1 MSKIVAKLKQI
12 KNCNSGNFA
21 MMTALMVVPL
31 FAILGGA
38 VDISRAIQSR
48 AVLQNAT
55 EAAALSAASLTNNEE
70 VQTIIEE
77 YIAANLPNN
86 DMWDNLQ
93 INILQSDISLN
104 SREIEIQASINVKS
118 AFMHLAGVDEMSITT
133 ESTAVQKAS
142 KLEIAMVLDIS
153 SSMNGNRLSN
163 LKTAATQFVDEIM
176 VNNDNGLDVVSFNLI
191 PYGGTVNIGNLFDDY
206 VAPLTSSD
214 VVLDPSKNDYNI
226 GSDVLEEEFRFS
238 DGLNCVEHPYEDY
251 SDDLIPLQSRGQV
264 PHFYRWWSTNPWCPT
279 PESAVVMNTNDS
291 DALVDYIEDL
301 TLSDGTGTDIGLLWG
316 VKSLSPNWQGK
327 LGGDFSDRP
336 SEYNDPDTMKIMVLM
351 TDGGITAQFRPKK
364 DHVDGLDDI
373 KGSQQTI
380 VSTGNYNK
388 SSSHDSAYG
397 RQKKLCEEL
406 DQNGVKVFTIGFQIN
421 ASSHAAKQ
429 MEDCAVNGGNYYL
442 VESLDISQAFQA
454 ISASISNLR
463 VSG

>member
-1 MSKIVAKLKQI
+1 MYYFLSEAQRFLKC
-12 KNCNSGNFA
+12 KSGNFA

-38 VDISRAIQSR
+38 VDISRAVQSR

-77 YIAANLPNN
+77 YIAANLPDNN
-86 DMWDNLQ
+86 MWDNLQ

-104 SREIEIQASINVKS
+104 SREIEIQTSIYIKS
-118 AFMHLAGVDEMSITT
+118 AFMHLAGVDEMTITT

-153 SSMNGNRLSN
+153 SSMNGNKLTN
-163 LKTAATQFVDEIM
+163 LKTTAAQFVEEIM
-176 VNNDNGLDVVSFNLI
+176 INNDNGLDVVSFNLI
-191 PYGGTVNIGNLFDDY
+191 PYGGTVNIGDMFDDY
-206 VAPLTSSD
+206 VTPLTSAD
-214 VVLDPSKNDYNI
+214 VILDPSKSEYNI
-226 GSDVLEEEFRFS
+226 GSDILEKKFRFT
-238 DGLNCVEHPYEDY
+238 DGLNCLEHPYEDY
-251 SDDLIPLQSRGQV
+251 NDAAIPLQSRGQV
-264 PHFYRWWSTNPWCPT
+264 PHFYKWWSTNPWCPT
-279 PESAVVMNTNDS
+279 SESAIVLNTNDS
-291 DALVDYIEDL
+291 DTLVDYIEDL

-316 VKSLSPNWQGK
+316 VKSLSPNWKGK

-336 SEYNDPDTMKIMVLM
+336 SEYNDPDTMKIMILM

-364 DHVDGLDDI
+364 DHVDGLDNI
-373 KGSQQTI
+373 SGSQQTI
-380 VSTGNYNK
+380 VSKGNYNK
-388 SSSHDSAYG
+388 TSTHNSAYG

-421 ASSHAAKQ
+421 ATSQAAKQ